1 MIIRTNIG
9 LESHGIGSSIV
20 NQLTQNAI
28 GVANVIKSSDMKL
41 SEGGDWPPE
50 WVLVQEIEVSNVE
63 RLKKGL
69 VALCDVLSE
78 DSIAVA
84 ILSPDVGNGVLVW
97 NTNYT
102 GERYSFN
109 LDYFVG

>member
-28 GVANVIKSSDMKL
+28 GVANLIKSSDIKL

-50 WVLVQEIEVSNVE
+50 WVLVQEIEVMDVDAFKS
-63 RLKKGL
+63 GL
-69 VALCDVLSE
+69 ESLCLVLGE
-78 DSIAVA
+78 DAIAVA
-84 ILSPDVGNGVLVW
+84 ILSPNVGHGVVLFSPS
-97 NTNYT
+97 YT
-102 GERYSFN
+102 GTKYSFN

>member
-1 MIIRTNIG
+1 MIVRLNIG
-9 LESHGIGSSIV
+9 MESHGIGASVIK
-20 NQLTQNAI
+20 QMLQNAI
-28 GVANVIKSSDMKL
+28 GTDNVVTGYHCVMSD
-41 SEGGDWPPE
+41 GGDWEPE
-50 WVLVQEIEVSNVE
+50 LIMVPEIQVSNVE

-109 LDYFVG
+109 LDYFTG